1 LNTYKILG
9 CPRIEV
15 LETAVLDKEL
25 SPRKIFVVPELRYH
39 VDEKARNSVQGIR
52 SDIKKFAESKCF
64 LGK

>member
-1 LNTYKILG
+1 
-9 CPRIEV
+9 